1 MKLAH
6 PFFQF
11 FRMLVGCCFCCVVG
25 GLACGQSS
33 DETRGEALRDEFE
46 TPVRLQ
52 ADGQII
58 DLGKLSP
65 YAHAGP
71 SWGDVD
77 GDGDNDLL
85 VGDFPGFFWLFENTG
100 TNSEPKL
107 TARGKLQAGG
117 EDARTPV
124 Y

>member
-1 MKLAH
+1 MQPPH
-6 PFFQF
+6 GF
-11 FRMLVGCCFCCVVG
+11 FRILGAFIGWCFCCVAG
-25 GLACGQSS
+25 GLVQGQSL
-33 DETRGEALRDEFE
+33 DESRSQLALDELE
-46 TPVRLQ
+46 EPYRLQ
-52 ADGQII
+52 ADGAII
-58 DLGKLSP
+58 DLGKLSSF
-65 YAHAGP
+65 AHAGP

-100 TNSEPKL
+100 TNSDPKL
-107 TARGKLQAGG
+107 TAKGKLKAGG